1 MNPFESS
8 ENYLETILVLS
19 QRIPHVRAVDIAA
32 EMNFSKPSVSVAMK
46 NLRNKNHISI
56 DNYGFIT
63 LTPSG
68 REIAT
73 AVYERHTVL
82 SNWLIS
88 MGVAPEV
95 AAEDACKMEHQI
107 SNESFQA
114 LKRHIESN
122 QQNVN

>member
-1 MNPFESS
+1 MHHFESS
-8 ENYLETILVLS
+8 ENYLETILILS

-46 NLRNKNHISI
+46 NLRSKDLISI

-63 LTPSG
+63 LTQAG
-68 REIAT
+68 LEIAN
-73 AVYERHTVL
+73 AIYERHTVL

-88 MGVAPEV
+88 MGVAPDV
-95 AAEDACKMEHQI
+95 AAADACKMEHQI

-114 LKRHIESN
+114 LKQYIEST
-122 QQNVN
+122 Q